1 MAKVRGQLLRDIAA
15 LTTFGEGAE
24 GYRDGDE
31 DTYEDGTNAGLAQY
45 KNGWIN
51 GGDGGGDGTW
61 VVEGEDGKSGSGA
74 STGRSRLRMERAMDF
89 VDEDERYRGE
99 KILRRAL
106 VDEDE
111 DEDED
116 EESGAN
122 SGPEGD
128 EDVSS
133 SEMSSQQVS
142 EDEHKKESTLEEEI
156 EKLRQDKG
164 GMALL
169 LKRSNDEQQLKAA
182 QARKHRDMWN
192 KLLEVRILL
201 QRLLGMANRF
211 PRDKAYDEYCRV
223 DGSGE
228 TRAKFK
234 EVSRGLRGLLE
245 TLVRARAE
253 QAAGLEGGVAG
264 TPEGRRKR
272 ARATNAA
279 FLAGSSHVGGE
290 GDPWAETQEDYRR
303 CRAHWV
309 QVLDA
314 AHQRATLSWA
324 VSKKFRVVQQGLW
337 PAIEAAARTTRNVH
351 RAHLTRAQ
359 ALAAGLFTGVGG
371 GEGEGE
377 GQEGGGAEAVEDV
390 DLEAF
395 DDSELYQQLLRDYMQ
410 AGGGGVGVGGLAGL
424 GRSSGRASRKKKVDT
439 KASKG
444 RKIRYSVHPKLEHF
458 MFPVDPPCPTDRN
471 RLFASLPGRV
481 GRATAAAEGEGTGR
495 G

>member
-1 MAKVRGQLLRDIAA
+1 
-15 LTTFGEGAE
+15 
-24 GYRDGDE
+24 
-31 DTYEDGTNAGLAQY
+31 
-45 KNGWIN
+45 
-51 GGDGGGDGTW
+51 
-61 VVEGEDGKSGSGA
+61 
-74 STGRSRLRMERAMDF
+74 
-89 VDEDERYRGE
+89 
-99 KILRRAL
+99 
-106 VDEDE
+106 
-111 DEDED
+111 
-116 EESGAN
+116 
-122 SGPEGD
+122 
-128 EDVSS
+128 
-133 SEMSSQQVS
+133 
-142 EDEHKKESTLEEEI
+142 LEEEI